1 MTHLLPEVRFLA
13 KSDDDV
19 RILALAR
26 DRWIDYPRATQAFK
40 LLDWMV
46 KIPPRQRMPCVLLY
60 GDSNIGKTKVIAK
73 FERRHTPEYDE
84 EKGVEHRKIVSMQMP
99 PTPDQSRFYT
109 SLLFE
114 LGAPFNAAAKL
125 SVLEKLS
132 REVLREISP
141 RMLVVDEVHHLLAG
155 SYREQRASLNLLK
168 FLANDLQMTIVLVGT
183 QDAEF
188 ALQTDSQMSSR
199 FARFV
204 MPRWQ
209 ESEAFRGLLAA
220 FERILPFAV
229 GAVFTL
235 ARFSEAFLV
244 LRAQHLGLPL
254 FLVPVVLVAM
264 NLVYSIAAYPFGK
277 LADRYSHTKLLVWGL
292 VVLIAAD
299 VVLAMGA
306 HWSVALGGVLLWGLH
321 MGMTQGLLATMV
333 ADTAPADLRG
343 TAFGVF
349 NLASGLALLIASA
362 LAGWLWDRFGAAF
375 TFYGGAIFSGVTIC
389 LILTATFDRKR

>member
-1 MTHLLPEVRFLA
+1 MTHLLPEVRSLA
-13 KSDDDV
+13 KSDGNV
-19 RILALAR
+19 RILALGR

-40 LLDWMV
+40 LLAWMV

-60 GDSNIGKTKVIAK
+60 GDSNIGKTQVIAK
-73 FERRHTPEYDE
+73 FERRHPPEYDE

-132 REVLREISP
+132 REVLREIAP

-220 FERILPFAV
+220 FERILPLRRPSN
-229 GAVFTL
+229 L
-235 ARFSEAFLV
+235 ARRE
-244 LRAQHLGLPL
+244 
-254 FLVPVVLVAM
+254 VVSA
-264 NLVYSIAAYPFGK
+264 
-277 LADRYSHTKLLVWGL
+277 
-292 VVLIAAD
+292 
-299 VVLAMGA
+299 VLA
-306 HWSVALGGVLLWGLH
+306 
-321 MGMTQGLLATMV
+321 
-333 ADTAPADLRG
+333 
-343 TAFGVF
+343 
-349 NLASGLALLIASA
+349 ASGGLTGEVSRLLNAATELAIRDGREMIDVSHIEQARSSVFYRTEAVASC
-362 LAGWLWDRFGAAF
+362 AA
-375 TFYGGAIFSGVTIC
+375 S
-389 LILTATFDRKR
+389 L

>member
-1 MTHLLPEVRFLA
+1 MGASLTHLLPEVRSLA
-13 KSDDDV
+13 KSDDNV

-60 GDSNIGKTKVIAK
+60 GDSNIGKTQVIAK
-73 FERRHTPEYDE
+73 FERRHPPEYDE

-125 SVLEKLS
+125 SVLEKLT

-220 FERILPFAV
+220 FERILPLRRPSN
-229 GAVFTL
+229 L
-235 ARFSEAFLV
+235 AKRE
-244 LRAQHLGLPL
+244 
-254 FLVPVVLVAM
+254 VVSA
-264 NLVYSIAAYPFGK
+264 
-277 LADRYSHTKLLVWGL
+277 
-292 VVLIAAD
+292 
-299 VVLAMGA
+299 VLA
-306 HWSVALGGVLLWGLH
+306 
-321 MGMTQGLLATMV
+321 
-333 ADTAPADLRG
+333 
-343 TAFGVF
+343 
-349 NLASGLALLIASA
+349 ASGGLTGEVSRLLNAATELAIRDGREMIDVSHIEQARSSV
-362 LAGWLWDRFGAAF
+362 F
-375 TFYGGAIFSGVTIC
+375 
-389 LILTATFDRKR
+389 